1 MDTQTIEELVDLT
14 GKAAIVTG
22 GATGIGQTV
31 ALALADLGAGVMIAD
46 SNLAAAQET
55 VAEIEKR
62 GGYAEAMA
70 ADACSMQDAQ
80 RVVHSTVERLGG
92 LDILVNAAAMFSFS
106 PALREI
112 EGLWQRTLGAHVK
125 GVYYYCQAAAEEMI
139 RASSDGRIINIAS
152 LDAMQS
158 PSEGNQEDAGVNS
171 VSAVTKLLSVE
182 YAPYEITVNAL
193 APGRTRKPVAQVQVA
208 STPKPVS
215 PSPDELAR
223 TTESGIWVEQTGDL
237 EELATVVLFLVSD
250 AGKHVTGNLVVV
262 E

>member
-22 GATGIGQTV
+22 GAMGIGQTV
-31 ALALADLGAGVMIAD
+31 AFALAELGAAVIIAD
-46 SNLAAAQET
+46 RNLDAAQET
-55 VAEIEKR
+55 VAEIERR

-70 ADACSMQDAQ
+70 ADACSMQDAR
-80 RVVHSTVERLGG
+80 RVVLSTVERLGG
-92 LDILVNAAAMFSFS
+92 LDILVNAAATFSYS

-112 EGLWQRTLGAHVK
+112 EGLWQRTLTAHVQ

-139 RASSDGRIINIAS
+139 RSGSDGRIVNIAS
-152 LDAMQS
+152 LDAMKS
-158 PSEGNQEDAGVNS
+158 VSERTSEDNDANS

-193 APGRTRKPVAQVQVA
+193 APGQTRKPVAQAQVV
-208 STPKPVS
+208 SVPKPGH

-223 TTESGIWVEQTGDL
+223 TAESGISIEQTGDL

-250 AGKHVTGNLVVV
+250 AGRQVTGNLVVV